1 MVEAVS
7 AFAPPAVALQNSV
20 TDTGCRTRLHLRCMM
35 LQTSA
40 IRYEAAEAESFDFG
54 KYLNARY
61 YVELARRR
69 LLHFLIPIILIAP
82 AGAAI
87 VMWLPAL
94 YLAEGKV
101 LVESQRIP
109 SELVRPT
116 VTNLAAERM
125 QVMEQRLMTRD
136 NLMSMIEKFRLFAD
150 RRSVLSST
158 ELVDLA
164 RERIR
169 IKPIELA
176 LPRSS
181 ADRVTLAFTVGFEY
195 EQPDVAQKVA
205 GELVTLILNEDLKNR
220 TGRASETTKFLAR
233 EVSRL
238 QAELDAVERQV
249 LELKKAQAENARG
262 AQEGRRAFLDQTN
275 AQIASLK
282 AERLK
287 KANQLAW
294 NHPEVQALHGR
305 ISALERTAASQA
317 TGPGPEQD
325 LVTESLQSKQ
335 ASIQKSLDEAS
346 QKLAAARMGEAL
358 EKDQQGEKLE
368 VIEQPTLPQRPV
380 KPNRVKLLGLVLAL
394 AVFAGAGLVVA
405 TEALDSTVRSRSDLA
420 RLVESHFIVAIPF
433 VETRR
438 DRFWRKVKLVRT
450 ISILLIAIVA
460 GALAAYFLLPP
471 LDLLWTDLL
480 VKVPRY
486 LNR

>member
-1 MVEAVS
+1 
-7 AFAPPAVALQNSV
+7 
-20 TDTGCRTRLHLRCMM
+20 M

-40 IRYEAAEAESFDFG
+40 IRLEAPEAESIDFG
-54 KYLNARY
+54 KYLSPRY
-61 YVELARRR
+61 YFDVAKRR
-69 LLHFLIPIILIAP
+69 LLYFLIPLLLIAP
-82 AGAAI
+82 AGAAV
-87 VMWLPAL
+87 VMWLPSL

-136 NLMSMIEKFRLFAD
+136 NLMSIVEKFRLFAD

-158 ELVDLA
+158 ELVDLV
-164 RERIR
+164 RERTR

-176 LPRSS
+176 VPRAP

-195 EQPDVAQKVA
+195 EQPDIAQKVA
-205 GELVTLILNEDLKNR
+205 SEFLTVILNEDLKNR

-238 QAELDAVERQV
+238 QAELSAVEAQA
-249 LELKKAQAENARG
+249 LEVKKARAESARI
-262 AQEGRRAFLDQTN
+262 AQESRRASLDQTN
-275 AQIASLK
+275 AQITALK

-305 ISALERTAASQA
+305 ISALERTAAVQPTP
-317 TGPGPEQD
+317 TGPDQD
-325 LVTESLQSKQ
+325 LAMESLQSKQ
-335 ASIQKSLDEAS
+335 AAIQKSFDEAA
-346 QKLAAARMGEAL
+346 QKLAAARLGEAL
-358 EKDQQGEKLE
+358 EKDQQAEKLE
-368 VIEQPTLPQRPV
+368 VIEQPTLPQRPI
-380 KPNRVKLLGLVLAL
+380 KPNRVKLLGLVLGL
-394 AVFAGAGLVVA
+394 AVFAGAGLLIA

-420 RLVESHFIVAIPF
+420 RVVESHLIVAIPF
-433 VETRR
+433 VETSR
-438 DRFWRKVKLVRT
+438 DRFWRKVKLVRR
-450 ISILLIAIVA
+450 IAILIVVIVS
-460 GALAAYFLLPP
+460 GGLAAYFFLPP
-471 LDLLWTDLL
+471 LDLLWTDLI